1 MGRIRREFLVGVL
14 LAVATLAVYSQVV
27 GYDFV
32 NYDDPDYVTDN
43 PYVRSGLTWAGLS
56 WAVTTGYA
64 SNWFPLTWLSHML
77 DCQLWGLRPGA
88 HHLTNVVLH
97 TANALLLFALLRGI
111 SGALWPSAA
120 VASFFAL
127 HPLHVESVAWVAER
141 KDVLSTL
148 FWMLTLLAYWRYA
161 RQPSLRRYLLVP
173 VLLALGLMAKPML
186 VTLPLVMLLLDVWPL
201 GRLPLARRPGASEG
215 TAAPAVERSARR
227 QDARPGRDRRT
238 RKARRS
244 EALPRAR
251 ARRAAWPPGLRLVLE
266 KLPFVALATA
276 SSVVTFAVQLHGGA
290 VAAVDALPL
299 EVRVANALVSYAAY
313 LGKMIYPAGLV
324 IFYPHVPLPA
334 WQVVGAGLALVA
346 GSLLVIRLAP
356 RRPWLLVGWL
366 WYVVTLLPVIGL
378 VQVGDLAMADRYTY
392 VPLIGPF
399 IMLAWSAA
407 ELARRR
413 PAWRSML
420 AASAGVLLAG
430 CAVAT
435 GLQLRYWRSSMTLFE
450 HAVEVIPDSYVA
462 QLSLGNALAEQGRLD
477 DAIAHYSAAL
487 RVKPDLAKAHGNLGV
502 ILARQGKLEE
512 AVAHYAEAL
521 RLNPDLPETHN
532 NLGAALAERG
542 RIEEAIA
549 HYDRALRLRPDYPD
563 AHTNLGMALEAQGK
577 IDLAIA
583 HYAEALRLDPD
594 HPGAR
599 LNLNRALAARGTA
612 AAGGSGLS
620 R

>member
-1 MGRIRREFLVGVL
+1 MAPMRPERRVAVL
-14 LAVATLAVYSQVV
+14 LAVATLAVYAQVA
-27 GYDFV
+27 GHGFV
-32 NYDDPDYVTDN
+32 SYDDPDYVSGN
-43 PYVRSGLTWAGLS
+43 PYVRAGLTRTGLS
-56 WAVTTGYA
+56 WALTTGHA
-64 SNWFPLTWLSHML
+64 GNWHPLTWLSHML
-77 DCQLWGLRPGA
+77 DCQLFGLRPGA
-88 HHLTNVVLH
+88 HHLTNVLLH
-97 TANALLLFALLRGI
+97 TANALLLLVLLRGM

-161 RQPSLRRYLLVP
+161 RQPSLRRYLPIL

-201 GRLPLARRPGASEG
+201 GRLRL
-215 TAAPAVERSARR
+215 AAPEGGDAPRVERSARR
-227 QDARPGRDRRT
+227 QDVRPGGDPRA

-244 EALPRAR
+244 EAPPR

-266 KLPFVALATA
+266 KVPFVALAVA
-276 SSVVTFAVQLHGGA
+276 SSVVTFVVQLHGGA
-290 VAAVDALPL
+290 VAA
-299 EVRVANALVSYAAY
+299 
-313 LGKMIYPAGLV
+313 
-324 IFYPHVPLPA
+324 
-334 WQVVGAGLALVA
+334 LVA
-346 GSLLVIRLAP
+346 GSVLFIRLAP

-366 WYVVTLLPVIGL
+366 WYLVTLLPVIGL
-378 VQVGDLAMADRYTY
+378 IQVGDLAMADRYTY

-407 ELARRR
+407 EIVRRR

-450 HAVEVIPDSYVA
+450 HAVEVIPDNYVA
-462 QLSLGNALAEQGRLD
+462 QLSLGNALAEQGTLD

-512 AVAHYAEAL
+512 AVAQYAEAL

-532 NLGAALAERG
+532 NLGAALA
-542 RIEEAIA
+542 
-549 HYDRALRLRPDYPD
+549 
-563 AHTNLGMALEAQGK
+563 AQGK

-583 HYAEALRLDPD
+583 HYSEALRLDPD

-599 LNLNRALAARGTA
+599 FNLSRALAARGTA

>member
-1 MGRIRREFLVGVL
+1 MAGMRPERRVAVL
-14 LAVATLAVYSQVV
+14 LAVATLAVYAQVA
-27 GYDFV
+27 GHGFV
-32 NYDDPDYVTDN
+32 SYDDPDYVSGN
-43 PYVRSGLTWAGLS
+43 PYVRAGLTRAGLS
-56 WAVTTGYA
+56 WALTTGHA
-64 SNWFPLTWLSHML
+64 GNWHPLTWLSHML
-77 DCQLWGLRPGA
+77 DCQLFGLRPGA
-88 HHLTNVVLH
+88 HHLTNVLLH
-97 TANALLLFALLRGI
+97 TANSLLLFVLLRGM

-127 HPLHVESVAWVAER
+127 HPLHVESVAWVSER

-148 FWMLTLLAYWRYA
+148 FWMLTLLAYWRYT
-161 RQPSLRRYLLVP
+161 RQPSLRRYLPVL

-201 GRLPLARRPGASEG
+201 GRLPLAAPEG
-215 TAAPAVERSARR
+215 RDTPRVERSARR
-227 QDARPGRDRRT
+227 QDVRPGGDPRA

-244 EALPRAR
+244 EALPR

-266 KLPFVALATA
+266 KVPFVALAAA
-276 SSVVTFAVQLHGGA
+276 SSVVTFVVQLHGGA
-290 VAAVDALPL
+290 VAPVDTLPF
-299 EVRVANALVSYAAY
+299 EARGANALVSYAAY

-324 IFYPHVPLPA
+324 IFYPRVPLPA
-334 WQVVGAGLALVA
+334 WQVAAAGLALVA

-399 IMLAWSAA
+399 IMLAWTAA
-407 ELARRR
+407 EIVRRR
-413 PAWRSML
+413 PAWRSMV
-420 AASAGVLLAG
+420 AASVGVLLAG
-430 CAVAT
+430 CAAGT

-450 HAVEVIPDSYVA
+450 HAVEVIPDNYVA
-462 QLSLGNALAEQGRLD
+462 HLSLGNALAEQGRLD

-512 AVAHYAEAL
+512 AVAQYAEAL

-549 HYDRALRLRPDYPD
+549 HYDRALRLKPDYPD
-563 AHTNLGMALEAQGK
+563 AHTNLGMALAAQGK

-599 LNLNRALAARGTA
+599 FNLSRALAARGTA